1 MILLLDKLEFKPKS
15 NKQYKQRY
23 FIILKVET
31 FMKQKLQKK

>member
-1 MILLLDKLEFKPKS
+1 MILLLDKLEFKL